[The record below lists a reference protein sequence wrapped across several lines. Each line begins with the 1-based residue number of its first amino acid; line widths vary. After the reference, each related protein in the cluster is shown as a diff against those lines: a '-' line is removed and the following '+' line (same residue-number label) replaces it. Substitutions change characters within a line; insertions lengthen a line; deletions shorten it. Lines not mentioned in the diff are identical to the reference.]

1 MIPDAPFIL
10 SLAGLNASLAG
21 LGGLLIGLRRA
32 SGLDSLEALR
42 LRQVVEFAFA
52 NLLLA
57 IALQPLARLLG
68 DPAEAVRASSAVTL
82 AYVVVALVVLDRRVV
97 RVGIAWG
104 RAWAATALG
113 LTVIGVV
120 ISAAAV
126 VMPTAGAYE
135 LLLVVMLARP
145 IAVFLLVLA
154 TLDETTRETTTPRQD
169 PPTLTKPPAASPAA
183 VPGEP
188 GGIDGKITARFNTRW
203 PETPCRRVPLADGVR
218 GQRAGLPPPG
228 QS

>member
-57 IALQPLARLLG
+57 IAVQPLAQLLG
-68 DPAEAVRASSAVTL
+68 GPADAIRASSAVTL
-82 AYVVVALVVLDRRVV
+82 AYVVVALVVLDRRVG

-113 LTVIGVV
+113 LTVLGVV
-120 ISAAAV
+120 VSGAAV
-126 VMPTAGAYE
+126 IMPAAGAYE

-145 IAVFLLVLA
+145 IAVFLLVL
-154 TLDETTRETTTPRQD
+154 TTIDEATRE
-169 PPTLTKPPAASPAA
+169 A
-183 VPGEP
+183 V
-188 GGIDGKITARFNTRW
+188 R
-203 PETPCRRVPLADGVR
+203 
-218 GQRAGLPPPG
+218 
-228 QS
+228 